1 MLIENKTPQ
10 VVLLQELERW
20 NKLVICMEESLHK
33 LKKALAGEIG
43 MSRDLDDLSSALY
56 NGQLPALWR
65 KLTPQVPLV
74 DFYLH
79 LLYHSKLGRC

>member
-1 MLIENKTPQ
+1 
-10 VVLLQELERW
+10 
-20 NKLVICMEESLHK
+20 MEESLYK

-65 KLTPQVPLV
+65 KLTPQVPLF
-74 DFYLH
+74 DFYI
-79 LLYHSKLGRC
+79 